1 MWQSCPVCK
10 GEGRVRSKLHVNMP
24 DTQCTVCKGKKIIS
38 ELTGHPP
45 AEIPQENKNVNYN
58 KDFHKELT
66 GVADPLKSIK
76 FL

>member
-24 DTQCTVCKGKKIIS
+24 EVQCTVCKGKKIIS
-38 ELTGHPP
+38 ELTGYPP
-45 AEIPQENKNVNYN
+45 AEIPGENK
-58 KDFHKELT
+58 KTDFHKELT